1 MPKSKPKDVDD
12 YISNAPE
19 EARSHLEELRE
30 IMKSTIPNVQEG
42 ISWNVPFYKYE
53 GQVGGFDA
61 FKNHASFGPWCDEI
75 DPEIRKTLEKKG
87 YTVLKRTIQIKY
99 DQKVPTAEIKKILRE
114 IVKTNE
120 AKKAAK

>member
-12 YISNAPE
+12 YISNAPK
-19 EARSHLEELRE
+19 EARSHLEELRK

-42 ISWNVPFYKYE
+42 ISWNVPFYKHE
-53 GQVGGFDA
+53 GQIGGFDA

-87 YTVLKRTIQIKY
+87 YHVLKRTIQIRN
-99 DQKVPTAEIKKILRE
+99 DQKVPAAEIKKILKE
-114 IVKTNE
+114 IVKINKVKKS
-120 AKKAAK
+120 AK